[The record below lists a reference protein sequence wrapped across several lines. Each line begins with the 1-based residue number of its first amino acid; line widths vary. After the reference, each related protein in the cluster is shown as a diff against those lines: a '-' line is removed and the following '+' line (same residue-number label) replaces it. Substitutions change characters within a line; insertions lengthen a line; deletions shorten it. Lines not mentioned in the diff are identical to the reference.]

1 MYLECITDLY
11 QLNLANFAY
20 GGLVLDFSHFFY
32 SAPDASKND
41 ADPKSGQK
49 RLKNNYLPPLA

>member
-20 GGLVLDFSHFFY
+20 GGLVLDLSHFFIL
-32 SAPDASKND
+32 PQMPQKIMLTLKVVKRDSKVIIYH
-41 ADPKSGQK
+41 
-49 RLKNNYLPPLA
+49 R